1 MGGMAGSIDRI
12 ADALT
17 RAKRFVTFDIW
28 DIGHPGEEVP
38 NSFLAKQARVMVLL
52 VQKFVQDQ
60 LIVRAA
66 ALSFATALA
75 IVPVLAF
82 VFIIITSFNLG
93 GGLYAYLGDRLN
105 ETLDNVSATWTR
117 IMPGGDEAEADG
129 PAAAAES
136 DGGEIAADEGGAVS
150 EDGGASPAAA
160 QEELAAKNHEA
171 FRKLLGTLLQ
181 GVGESNGAEGADVVG
196 WIEEQAAKSAA
207 NPGAVGLAGLVFFL
221 ATSFGLMRN
230 IEQAFMSIWGAKR
243 RSSWFR
249 TLSDY
254 LAVTL
259 LLPVVAIGVIG
270 ISAALTSETVTDR
283 LGPLAVLFQSLRFV
297 LIWFAFAALYA
308 VVPHTQ
314 VKWRYALV
322 GGVVAGTAWVLLSM
336 AYVHFQIGVANY
348 SLVWSTFA
356 QVPVLLMWVYAS
368 WIVVLF
374 GAELTYAYQ
383 HERTFAMERW
393 AQQASYAYREAVG
406 LRAMLEMGRRFEQ
419 GLPPLDAHKAAE
431 EWNVPTRLLNETLHA
446 LKEGGLVTE
455 CAGETATFQPGRSL
469 ERVGIDEI
477 MRVLREAG
485 KEPSALRDEP
495 AYRAFLDTLHGS
507 RGLTLA
513 DAVRDQRMLPAP
525 AAEDGE

>member
-1 MGGMAGSIDRI
+1 MWGMAGTIDRI
-12 ADALT
+12 ADALS
-17 RAKRFVTFDIW
+17 RAKRFVAFDIW
-28 DIGHPGEEVP
+28 DIGHPGEAVP
-38 NSFLAKQARVMVLL
+38 NSFLAKQARVLVLL

-93 GGLYAYLGDRLN
+93 ENVYAYLGDRLN
-105 ETLDNVSATWTR
+105 ATLDDVSNTWTR
-117 IMPGGDEAEADG
+117 IMPGGDEEEEAD
-129 PAAAAES
+129 PAAGTETAA
-136 DGGEIAADEGGAVS
+136 A
-150 EDGGASPAAA
+150 PAA
-160 QEELAAKNHEA
+160 QSKEELAEANREA
-171 FRKLLGTLLQ
+171 FRKLLSTLLQ
-181 GVGESNGAEGADVVG
+181 GVGDTNGESDAVDVVG
-196 WIEEQAAKSAA
+196 WIEQQAEKSAA

-243 RSSWFR
+243 KSSWFR

-259 LLPVVAIGVIG
+259 LLPVVALGVIG
-270 ISAALTSETVTDR
+270 ISAALASSTVTER
-283 LGPLAVLFQSLRFV
+283 LGPLAAVFQSLRFV
-297 LIWFAFAALYA
+297 LIWFAFASLYA
-308 VVPHTQ
+308 VVPHTR
-314 VKWRYALV
+314 VKWRYAVV

-336 AYVHFQIGVANY
+336 AYVNFQIGAANY

-393 AQQASYAYREAVG
+393 AHQASYAYREAVG
-406 LRAMLEMGRRFEQ
+406 LRAMLEMGWRFEQ
-419 GLPPLDAHKAAE
+419 GMAPLEPHKAAE

-446 LKEGGLVTE
+446 LKDGGLVTE
-455 CAGETATFQPGRSL
+455 CAGEPATFQPGRSL
-469 ERVGIDEI
+469 DRVGIDEI
-477 MRVLREAG
+477 LRVLREAG
-485 KEPSALRDEP
+485 KEPSALREEP
-495 AYRAFLDTLHGS
+495 VYREFLDTLHGAH
-507 RGLTLA
+507 RLTLA
-513 DAVRDQRMLPAP
+513 DAVRDRRLLLAP
-525 AAEDGE
+525 AADGAE